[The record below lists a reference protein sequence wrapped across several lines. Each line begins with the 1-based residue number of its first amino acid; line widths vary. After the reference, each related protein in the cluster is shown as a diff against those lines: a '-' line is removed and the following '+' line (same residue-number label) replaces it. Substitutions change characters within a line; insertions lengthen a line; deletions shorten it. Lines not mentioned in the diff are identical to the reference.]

1 MTAPIKKSTF
11 GKTFNQENGAT
22 NGGYATDDASS
33 DGEQQS
39 QLKVTSRFSI
49 SKLQTLQFCIEYT
62 ETSIESCYVFND
74 SVSKSNYSLDFFLR
88 KQSF

>member
-39 QLKVTSRFSI
+39 
-49 SKLQTLQFCIEYT
+49 
-62 ETSIESCYVFND
+62 
-74 SVSKSNYSLDFFLR
+74 
-88 KQSF
+88 